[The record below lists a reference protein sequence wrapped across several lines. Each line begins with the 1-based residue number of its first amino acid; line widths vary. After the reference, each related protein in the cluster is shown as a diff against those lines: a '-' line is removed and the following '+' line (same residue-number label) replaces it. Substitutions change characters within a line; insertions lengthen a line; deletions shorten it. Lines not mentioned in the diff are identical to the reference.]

1 METTYPISNRE
12 EKLIRIVRRLS
23 PERVTQ
29 VIDFAEFLEFQTG
42 DFESNEN
49 DAHWDALLAS
59 DSSQRLLEKLADE
72 TLVEIEGGKASQIS
86 FTPDGEIAPK

>member
-1 METTYPISNRE
+1 METTLPISNRE
-12 EKLIRIVRRLS
+12 EKLIRIVRRLP

-42 DFESNEN
+42 EFESNEN

-59 DSSQRLLEKLADE
+59 GSSQQFLEKLADE
-72 TLVEIEGGKASQIS
+72 ALAEIEGGQATQIV
-86 FTPDGEIAPK
+86 FTSDGEIAPK